1 MHADAAWMLLG
12 GGGHAV
18 FGEVTIRQTLHTV
31 YIIIYTYIYIYI
43 YIYTMEVSV
52 WMQEYCLD
60 AGDCCMF
67 SPKPKMPCPC
77 TPGCIDV

>member
-31 YIIIYTYIYIYI
+31 YIIICTYIYIYI
-43 YIYTMEVSV
+43 YIPWKYQSGCGNTV
-52 WMQEYCLD
+52 WMQGTAACLALNQRCHALARQD
-60 AGDCCMF
+60 A
-67 SPKPKMPCPC
+67 
-77 TPGCIDV
+77 